1 MWPPSSPD
9 LSPLDFA
16 VWGEM
21 ERKACSILQPNVES
35 LKEAVECEWA
45 AMSTDFIVSSC
56 RAFRPRLEAMLEA
69 NGGHFED

>member
-35 LKEAVECEWA
+35 LKEAVEREWA

-56 RAFRPRLEAMLEA
+56 QAFQPRLEAMLEA